1 MRSGYVHS
9 AGLWDRT
16 QLFHAVGDSVH
27 GADDFDRSG
36 GSADGVLSGDSD
48 HPEDGGTAAGR
59 DRLGDGD
66 RPDLRHVPDDCEHL
80 FRFLRSGDN
89 REK

>member
-1 MRSGYVHS
+1 MRGGDVHS
-9 AGLWDRT
+9 AGLRDRT
-16 QLFHAVGDSVH
+16 QLLHTVGDSVH

-36 GSADGVLSGDSD
+36 RRADGVLSGDSD
-48 HPEDGGTAAGR
+48 NPEDGGFAAGR

-66 RPDLRHVPDDCEHL
+66 GPDLGHVPDDGEHL

-89 REK
+89 RAE